1 MNELAKKNQNY
12 FLIPAVMLQF
22 WFEKMNEAQ
31 TGQLPLL
38 NKSLPTATAE
48 EKKLNVNFSDW
59 DNPPQEASLVIEEY
73 LWGVRC
79 GVMQYVNVD
88 NCSLASVLAVA
99 RTDQMCEIYS
109 PAKVQYFLDGSR
121 KIVAH
126 DVSVYNTDA
135 KFACY
140 SLIDLTQ
147 ALNLFPLYRE
157 IFAKLPKNTKFLCS
171 PNADKIRIANQ
182 EKGERGF
189 SFCAVDTDE
198 RETAFYLGNLRSTF
212 NYIAQEIAAGKGLA
226 FCNPHKETD
235 LDYLKS
241 KICFLSGSNYSYNL
255 AMSLA
260 TEAASCKV
268 RQDYIQNGIN
278 GKRKFSVLIN
288 GNYVAADS
296 AFNRF
301 MPRNGQDITICVPP
315 SVYQSW
321 GKPFTP
327 EELKIIHANRT
338 FAFSKKAEKDYFN
351 KVNRL
356 RFDLRQINIYRSN
369 PKGEVIIEVE
379 QLKEII
385 KKEQQE
391 TEAKVQKLIQTQ
403 LEPAYVHRDLSGPS
417 RSSIYTNLNL

>member
-1 MNELAKKNQNY
+1 MNELAKRNQNY
-12 FLIPAVMLQF
+12 FLIPAVMLQL
-22 WFEKMNEAQ
+22 WFEKMNETQ
-31 TGQLPLL
+31 IRKFPLINKTLPA
-38 NKSLPTATAE
+38 ATEE
-48 EKKLNVNFSDW
+48 EKLNINFSDW
-59 DNPPQEASLVIEEY
+59 DNPSQETSLVIEEY

-121 KIVAH
+121 KIVTH

-135 KFACY
+135 KFSCY

-147 ALNLFPLYRE
+147 AVNLFPLYRE
-157 IFAKLPKNTKFLCS
+157 IFAMLPEDTKFLCS

-189 SFCAVDTDE
+189 SFNAVDTDE
-198 RETAFYLGNLRSTF
+198 NETAFYLGNLRSTF
-212 NYIAQEIAAGKGLA
+212 SYIAREIEAGKGLA
-226 FCNPHKETD
+226 FCNPHKRTD

-260 TEAASCKV
+260 TEAASFEV
-268 RQDYIQNGIN
+268 RQDYIQKGIN
-278 GKRKFSVLIN
+278 GKSKFSVLIN
-288 GNYVAADS
+288 GNYVVADS
-296 AFNRF
+296 DFNQF
-301 MPRNGQDITICVPP
+301 MPHNGQDISICVPP

-321 GKPFTP
+321 GKPFTQ
-327 EELKIIHANRT
+327 EELDIIHANRT
-338 FAFSKKAEKDYFN
+338 FDFSKEAERDYFN

-356 RFDLRQINIYRSN
+356 RFDQRQINIYRSN
-369 PKGEVIIEVE
+369 SDREAIIEVE

-385 KKEQQE
+385 KEQQQK
-391 TEAKVQKLIQTQ
+391 TESEVQSLIQTKI
-403 LEPAYVHRDLSGPS
+403 EPIYVHRDLSGPS
-417 RSSIYTNLNL
+417 RSSIYTKLNL